1 MTLARQI
8 KQWAPL
14 WVFTLGLVLMMFGA
28 RPELQPR
35 PHQPE
40 ALGPT
45 ITMVGHGV
53 AWPAAAVLAVRVL
66 RQVRAAQ
73 QPNAEVLTLH
83 APDSESEREPDRPD
97 RAA

>member
-53 AWPAAAVLAVRVL
+53 AWPAAAVLVVRVL

-73 QPNAEVLTLH
+73 SNAEVITLH